1 MTIALDNVHWSSGNR
16 AIIKGVTFEAR
27 PGHMVG
33 LIGPNGSGK
42 SSLLRLICRLRRTA
56 AGVITLD
63 GQALTAFDR
72 RRLAQRMA
80 LVEQQVATD
89 TPITVLDA
97 VRLGRVPHR
106 GILSPWSSEDNA
118 AVTAALRQVNL
129 LSQAN
134 RSWHTLSG
142 GERQRTQI
150 ARALAQS
157 PTELLLDEPT
167 NHLDIRHQLD
177 LLSLVSRLPITVI
190 VAIHDL
196 NMAARFCKQLI
207 LLNEGSIVASG
218 MPRHVLTREN
228 IRCVFNVDVDIEPC
242 PRTGSVRLY
251 PI

>member
-1 MTIALDNVHWSSGNR
+1 MTIALDDVHWSSGKR
-16 AIIKGVTFEAR
+16 IIIKGVTFQAR

-42 SSLLRLICRLRRTA
+42 SSLLRLICRLRRSA

-63 GQALTAFDR
+63 GQALATFDR

-80 LVEQQVATD
+80 LVEQQVSTD

-106 GILSPWSSEDNA
+106 GALSPWSSADDT
-118 AVTAALRQVNL
+118 AVEAALNQVNL
-129 LSQAN
+129 LPHAHS
-134 RSWHTLSG
+134 SWHTLSG

-157 PTELLLDEPT
+157 PSELLLDEPT
-167 NHLDIRHQLD
+167 NHLDVRHQLD
-177 LLSLVSRLPITVI
+177 LLSLISSLPTTVI

-196 NMAARFCKQLI
+196 NMAARFCKELI
-207 LLNEGSIVASG
+207 LLCGGAIVASG
-218 MPRHVLTREN
+218 RADIVLTQEN
-228 IRCVFNVDVDIEPC
+228 IKSVFGVDAEIERC
-242 PRTGSVRLY
+242 PRAGHLR
-251 PI
+251 IHFA